1 MVNQDRVNFIWG
13 ENALTTIPPVPVSEI
28 AYRDTTQTPAQMAEG
43 QKYDTI
49 YNSARYNQMFYLVTA
64 VAKTLCE
71 NGMMPFLA
79 GQAYAH
85 YARCI
90 YTDGKI
96 YVAQRAIAADESPF
110 PTPGDKSNVWL
121 KEGGGG
127 GNPAGAVVPFCNVTL
142 GGPGNRYPIFW
153 GTSEYD
159 PGWLL
164 CDGGGDGLG
173 GTVPNMSERFILG
186 VTNISNIGN
195 TGGGYS
201 GSVTGIVSST
211 VAGGTVSGTTTVATN
226 TGITT
231 ATGYNSQTNVTA
243 ITTAV
248 TTSGTVGNTTIS
260 VATMPSHNHQLRYT
274 LGSQGGTNHYAVA
287 LESEG
292 GFSGAFISYTGSN
305 GAHSHSLMMKE
316 HSHSLSSNNHTHTF
330 TGSPH
335 NHTIPSLIVNAPTF
349 TGSAHTHTFTGSA
362 TISAPPYYALCYFIK
377 LPE

>member
-1 MVNQDRVNFIWG
+1 MANQDRVNFIWG

-110 PTPGDKSNVWL
+110 PTPGDELNVWL
-121 KEGGGG
+121 KEGGG

-153 GTSEYD
+153 GASEYD

-173 GTVPNMSERFILG
+173 GTVPNLQERFILG
-186 VTNISNIGN
+186 VTNVNHIGN

-201 GSVTGIVSST
+201 ANVTGKISST
-211 VAGGTVSGTTTVATN
+211 TAGGTVSSSTTAATN
-226 TGITT
+226 TGNPNKTLSI
-231 ATGYNSQTNVTA
+231 AAANVSASTN
-243 ITTAV
+243 AV
-248 TTSGTVGNTTIS
+248 QPNTYTQGTTITQY
-260 VATMPSHNHQLRYT
+260 TMPSHTHVVYVKIGASNGQNWLVGQASNHDIT
-274 LGSQGGTNHYAVA
+274 DATGATGGSQ
-287 LESEG
+287 
-292 GFSGAFISYTGSN
+292 
-305 GAHSHSLMMKE
+305 AHSHSAYQDA
-316 HSHSLSSNNHTHTF
+316 HSHTLNTNSHSHKLNNATHTHR
-330 TGSPH
+330 
-335 NHTIPSLIVNAPTF
+335 IPSLTVKAPSF
-349 TGSAHTHTFTGSA
+349 TGIAHTHTFTGSA
-362 TISAPPYYALCYFIK
+362 TVTAPPYYALCYFVK

>member
-1 MVNQDRVNFIWG
+1 MANQDRVNFIWG

-28 AYRDTTQTPAQMAEG
+28 AYRDTTQTPEQMAEG

-71 NGMMPFLA
+71 NGMMPFLT

-96 YVAQRAIAADESPF
+96 YVAQRAIEADESPF
-110 PTPGDKSNVWL
+110 PTPGDESNVWL

-164 CDGGGDGLG
+164 CDGGGDGRG
-173 GTVPNMSERFILG
+173 GTVPNLQERFILG
-186 VTNISNIGN
+186 VTKVNDIGN

-201 GSVTGIVSST
+201 ANVTGTISST
-211 VAGGTVSGTTTVATN
+211 TAGGTVSSSTTVAAN
-226 TGITT
+226 TGNPNQALSI
-231 ATGYNSQTNVTA
+231 AATNVEANTN
-243 ITTAV
+243 AV
-248 TTSGTVGNTTIS
+248 QPNTYTQGTTIS
-260 VATMPSHNHQLRYT
+260 AYTMPSHTHVVYVKIGASNGQNWLVGQASNHDLT
-274 LGSQGGTNHYAVA
+274 DATGAAGGSQAHNH
-287 LESEG
+287 
-292 GFSGAFISYTGSN
+292 GAYQD
-305 GAHSHSLMMKE
+305 AHSHYLTANS
-316 HSHSLSSNNHTHTF
+316 HSHTLNNAAHTH
-330 TGSPH
+330 G
-335 NHTIPSLIVNAPTF
+335 IPALTVNAPSF
-349 TGSAHTHTFTGSA
+349 TGTAHTHTFTGSA
-362 TISAPPYYALCYFIK
+362 AVTAPPYYALCYFVK

>member
-1 MVNQDRVNFIWG
+1 MANQDRVNFIWG

-110 PTPGDKSNVWL
+110 PTPGDESNVWF
-121 KEGGGG
+121 KEGGG

-173 GTVPNMSERFILG
+173 GTVPNLQERFILG
-186 VTNISNIGN
+186 VTNVNNIGN

-201 GSVTGIVSST
+201 ANVTGTISST
-211 VAGGTVSGTTTVATN
+211 TAEGTVSSSTTVATN
-226 TGITT
+226 TG
-231 ATGYNSQTNVTA
+231 NPNQTLSIAAANVSASTN
-243 ITTAV
+243 AV
-248 TTSGTVGNTTIS
+248 QPNTYTQGTTITQY
-260 VATMPSHNHQLRYT
+260 TMPSHTHVVYVKIGASNGQNWLVGQAGNHDLT
-274 LGSQGGTNHYAVA
+274 DATGAAGGSQ
-287 LESEG
+287 
-292 GFSGAFISYTGSN
+292 
-305 GAHSHSLMMKE
+305 AHSHSAYQDA
-316 HSHSLSSNNHTHTF
+316 HSHTLNTNSHSHTLNNAAHTH
-330 TGSPH
+330 G
-335 NHTIPSLIVNAPTF
+335 IPSLTVNAPSF
-349 TGSAHTHTFTGSA
+349 TGIAHTHTFTGSA
-362 TISAPPYYALCYFIK
+362 AVTAPPYYALCYFVK